1 MQEQQK
7 ECWREPCELAAKEQ
21 NPERL
26 MDLVTRINRILE
38 QKEQRLAAAP
48 KQEVVSAV
56 VQLAAAEAEDEDPH
70 R

>member
-1 MQEQQK
+1 
-7 ECWREPCELAAKEQ
+7 
-21 NPERL
+21 

-38 QKEQRLAAAP
+38 QKEQRLAAAR

>member
-1 MQEQQK
+1 
-7 ECWREPCELAAKEQ
+7 
-21 NPERL
+21 